1 MSNQPTS
8 GALMCPWCEA
18 GNSRGAANCWLCHRP
33 LPTAST
39 AAEPSSSP
47 RAESARGDSASNVVL
62 AVLVIVILIVCI
74 GAIAVAP
81 GLGILLGIILAPIL
95 IRTAWVSHRPS
106 ESGQPPTGGQVVR
119 SFFATCGIVLLVL
132 IGAAIAGFVICCI
145 AVSQMK
151 FGK

>member
-8 GALMCPWCEA
+8 GTLVCPACGEV
-18 GNSRGAANCWLCHRP
+18 NSRDRANCWLCHGP
-33 LPTAST
+33 LPP
-39 AAEPSSSP
+39 AEPGSP
-47 RAESARGDSASNVVL
+47 APSQIADLGREHSTGGGMLALLVLVVL
-62 AVLVIVILIVCI
+62 LVCI
-74 GAIAVAP
+74 GAIVVAP

-106 ESGQPPTGGQVVR
+106 ESGQPPTPGQVVR

-145 AVSQMK
+145 AVSQMQ